1 MVGAVGRSG
10 VAPRRG
16 GAAPPTTRLRV
27 YSEPSGATV
36 YLDSTES
43 EPLGM
48 TPLRTRVPQ
57 GETTVIVR
65 LDGYEE
71 VRERVEVGRSTVRLS
86 YDLERAAYLDL
97 RAADEASFG
106 AEVEVNGLPRGRL
119 PVVVADA
126 PGRALVRVARDG
138 YEPVERWVELTRGA
152 TAVEEFALG
161 PPTQGAVLVTADV
174 EGAVVWLDG
183 IERGVA
189 PLVLDGLSVGTHRL
203 ALRAA
208 EWPTYEVDV
217 EVRAGEQAT
226 VAARM
231 TATQGQL
238 QVLGNVDGAEV
249 RIDGL
254 TLGTLPLTPR
264 DLRAG
269 DHILEVVAPGYEP
282 LREAITIVGG
292 MRRVLAIHL
301 EPTEAGAAAALA
313 GSATISVSSDV
324 PGALVAIDGQVI
336 GPAPATASELAAGAY
351 EIEVTA
357 PDHQPYR
364 SRCVLAAG
372 ESCAR
377 EALLYEGTSRLRV
390 NAAAPGATL
399 QIDGRPAG
407 ALPYDGGLPEG
418 REVALTVAAP
428 GYLAWER
435 TVSADPGETLAIEAT
450 LRREGERP
458 EGQLVRSGA
467 TLPPEIMAVDVSIG
481 WPYLAEVRFDRGILP
496 MLDAGGALRTFGRLT
511 ELEAR
516 ARYSFEPLDFV
527 VLGAAARLG
536 GGAGPRGVNTVYL
549 LLEGNATVH
558 WERRLAATLVQ
569 GLDLY
574 SDAYP
579 FAETDADVPAADT
592 GRQNTLAYRLG
603 FAVDVALWQGWSLW
617 SNVEW
622 TAATTHL
629 RRVLGDIFGND
640 GESARVFARAGVA
653 FVF

>member
-1 MVGAVGRSG
+1 MLWLAVAVPLGAT
-10 VAPRRG
+10 AQP
-16 GAAPPTTRLRV
+16 APTTRLRV

-36 YLDSTES
+36 FLDDTAA
-43 EPLGM
+43 EPLGV

-57 GETTVIVR
+57 GEVTVIVR

-97 RAADEASFG
+97 RPADEASFG
-106 AEVEVNGLPRGRL
+106 AEVEVNGLPEGRL
-119 PVVVADA
+119 PVVLALP
-126 PGRALVRVARDG
+126 PGRNLVRVSRAG

-152 TAVEEFALG
+152 TEVAAFELG
-161 PPTQGAVLVTADV
+161 PPTQGAVLVTADID
-174 EGAVVWLDG
+174 GAVVWLDG
-183 IERGVA
+183 VERGVA
-189 PLVLDGLSVGTHRL
+189 PLVLEGLPVGTHRL
-203 ALRAA
+203 TLRAA
-208 EWPTYEVDV
+208 GWPEYAADV
-217 EVRAGEQAT
+217 EVLAGEQAT

-238 QVLGNVDGAEV
+238 QVLGNVEGAEV
-249 RIDGL
+249 RVDGL
-254 TLGTLPLTPR
+254 TIGTLPLSPQ

-269 DHILEVVAPGYEP
+269 DHILEVVAAGYEP

-301 EPTEAGAAAALA
+301 EPTAGGLA
-313 GSATISVSSDV
+313 TVDTTAVISVRSDT
-324 PGALVAIDGQVI
+324 PGAVVTVDGEVV
-336 GPAPATASELAAGAY
+336 GRAPATVSGLAAGAHDV
-351 EIEVTA
+351 EVTA
-357 PDHQPYR
+357 PGHEPYR
-364 SRCVLAAG
+364 GRCVLSAG
-372 ESCAR
+372 EACSL
-377 EALLYEGTSRLRV
+377 EALLFEGTARV
-390 NAAAPGATL
+390 RVSAEVPGATL

-407 ALPYDGGLPEG
+407 ALPYDGGVPEG
-418 REVALTVAAP
+418 REVVLAVSAP
-428 GYLAWER
+428 GYRRWER
-435 TVSADPGETLAIEAT
+435 TVSVSAGESVAIEAP

-458 EGQLVRSGA
+458 PGQLVRSGA
-467 TLPPEIMAVDVSIG
+467 TLPPEVMALDVSVG
-481 WPYLAEVRFDRGILP
+481 WPYLAEVRFDLGILP

-516 ARYSFEPLDFV
+516 ARYSFEPQEYV

-536 GGAGPRGVNTVYL
+536 GGGGPRGVNTFYV

-558 WERRLAATLVQ
+558 WERRLAATLIQ
-569 GLDLY
+569 GLDFY

-579 FAETDADVPAADT
+579 FAETDSDVPAAAP

-617 SNVEW
+617 TNVEW